1 MNIVS
6 TELGRISGNKEEHRK
21 TDRDAGHSNFQY
33 VGNFLEKH
41 GALPYS
47 TQLLRIFSL
56 ARKLNFH
63 SVLVDEINC
72 GECRQLMEENAAL
85 KAFDNKYSHS
95 QIYKFSFF
103 GKEEQS
109 NPPLFLGY
117 AIYKIDHYQ
126 SVRSFGHVY
135 EAVLSPPRT
144 KKENNFLHCKRQY
157 QVANSSGNDYHVIGS
172 LYAQQN
178 AKTFVC
184 AHVAIRTVLSCLLP
198 EGDISY
204 ATIRAIAGSGQGLG
218 PAQIERIFQSPGI
231 SLSFNKQTYEPTT
244 RHCQIDQQHCR
255 ADHLLNNTIDYNKE
269 LYGFTESCL
278 PSLLGFNLADGR
290 RHIVPV
296 LGHTF
301 NEDSWVPS
309 SNQNYF
315 SNDFR
320 FFSSEQWLSSHL
332 IHDDNFGPYFCLP
345 RHFLQPSNF
354 RLLYGISHDKSSF
367 FSSEAEAAALA
378 FFHRARN
385 LLFIHGFSS
394 PWTELFIAF
403 KDFLVLRAIFTNKE
417 SYLHHLKTGLGT
429 DSFDADKTIITG
441 TLSERLP
448 EKFWMVEAS
457 TIELFPVTRRKFGE
471 VVLAPIN
478 PENGADWNSSFI
490 MMRLPGCYFMKNPN
504 EEKWIHQDSAIQS
517 HTQVYSYLDTP

>member
-1 MNIVS
+1 MKVVS

-21 TDRDAGHSNFQY
+21 TDRNSGHSNFLY
-33 VGNFLEKH
+33 VGSFLEKH

-56 ARKLNFH
+56 ARKLNFQ
-63 SVLVDEINC
+63 SVLVDEIAC
-72 GECRQLMEENAAL
+72 GECPQLAEENTVL
-85 KAFDNKYSHS
+85 KLVDDKYSHS
-95 QIYKFSFF
+95 QVYKFSFF
-103 GKEEQS
+103 GKEGPS
-109 NPPLFLGY
+109 CPPVFLGY
-117 AIYKIDHYQ
+117 AVYKIDHY
-126 SVRSFGHVY
+126 RGGRPFGHVY

-144 KKENNFLHCKRQY
+144 KNENNFLHCKRRY
-157 QVANSSGNDYHVIGS
+157 LVANSSGSDYHVTGA

-178 AKTFVC
+178 GKTFVC
-184 AHVAIRTVLSCLLP
+184 AHVALRTALSCLLP

-204 ATIRAIAGSGQGLG
+204 SAIRTMAGSGKGLE
-218 PAQIERIFQSPGI
+218 PEQIERVFQNSGI
-231 SLSFNKQTYEPTT
+231 SLFFNKQAYEPKT
-244 RHCQIDQQHCR
+244 RQCPTDQQPCP

-269 LYGFTESCL
+269 LYGFTESRV
-278 PSLLGFNLADGR
+278 PSLLGFKLANGR

-345 RHFLQPSNF
+345 RHFLQKSDF
-354 RLLYGISHDKSSF
+354 RLLYGISYDKSSL

-385 LLFIHGFSS
+385 LLLTHGFSS
-394 PWTELFIAF
+394 LWTELFIAF
-403 KDFLVLRAIFTNKE
+403 KDFLVLRAIFTSRE
-417 SYLHHLKTGLGT
+417 SYLHHLRTGLES
-429 DSFDADKTIITG
+429 DVSNADEATVISAIEK
-441 TLSERLP
+441 LLP

-471 VVLAPIN
+471 VILAPSD
-478 PENGADWNSSFI
+478 PEDGVAWNSSFI
-490 MMRLPGCYFMKNPN
+490 MMRLPGCYFLRNRDGG
-504 EEKWIHQDSAIQS
+504 EWIRQKSTVTG
-517 HTQVYSYLDTP
+517 HTQVYSHPDT